1 MKFAVIYARYS
12 SLKQNDESIEQQVEV
27 CQEYAKQHNL
37 TVIDIYAD
45 RATTGRNDQRQ
56 AFQKMLK
63 DSAKGKFT
71 VVLAY
76 KSNRIGRNMLQA
88 LSNEDKLAKNG
99 VTIEY
104 AREMFGN
111 DSAGR
116 FALRSMM
123 NLNQFYSE
131 NLGEDVM
138 RGMNAGASE
147 GRAMS
152 KQPYGFRIV
161 DGKFAIDFE
170 QAKAV
175 REIYRLY
182 NEGSKLSEICG
193 HLTDMGYRSSTGG
206 DFSLSCVRNILVKDV
221 YRGHYS
227 WNGIPMTI
235 PAIIDDATWE
245 LSRKQREARASHP
258 QKHKARETYYLSGKL
273 FCSDCGNRMTGTSA
287 QDKGRTYRWYIC
299 KHDKRKIEKDY
310 LENLIVTKT
319 QDVLTEG
326 HILDTIVSEIYKFN
340 KKMEEHDTVLEALQK
355 EQIATK
361 NALDNIVRAIEQGI
375 VFDALTSRYS
385 ALEKRMKE
393 LDQQIASRVHSNI
406 KLSKA
411 DIESVVRNYT
421 APMLLHDNGE
431 AKKLILEEF
440 VHHAVLFDD
449 HVVVYYNFL
458 NPEKEPISKDFKID
472 LKASTIKPNGS
483 PNSII
488 NEVNSLVI
496 VGFSFPISKKKHP

>member
-182 NEGSKLSEICG
+182 NQGSKLSEICG
-193 HLTDMGYRSSTGG
+193 
-206 DFSLSCVRNILVKDV
+206 
-221 YRGHYS
+221 
-227 WNGIPMTI
+227 
-235 PAIIDDATWE
+235 
-245 LSRKQREARASHP
+245 
-258 QKHKARETYYLSGKL
+258 
-273 FCSDCGNRMTGTSA
+273 
-287 QDKGRTYRWYIC
+287 
-299 KHDKRKIEKDY
+299 
-310 LENLIVTKT
+310 
-319 QDVLTEG
+319 
-326 HILDTIVSEIYKFN
+326 
-340 KKMEEHDTVLEALQK
+340 
-355 EQIATK
+355 
-361 NALDNIVRAIEQGI
+361 
-375 VFDALTSRYS
+375 
-385 ALEKRMKE
+385 
-393 LDQQIASRVHSNI
+393 
-406 KLSKA
+406 
-411 DIESVVRNYT
+411 
-421 APMLLHDNGE
+421 
-431 AKKLILEEF
+431 
-440 VHHAVLFDD
+440 
-449 HVVVYYNFL
+449 
-458 NPEKEPISKDFKID
+458 
-472 LKASTIKPNGS
+472 
-483 PNSII
+483 
-488 NEVNSLVI
+488 
-496 VGFSFPISKKKHP
+496 